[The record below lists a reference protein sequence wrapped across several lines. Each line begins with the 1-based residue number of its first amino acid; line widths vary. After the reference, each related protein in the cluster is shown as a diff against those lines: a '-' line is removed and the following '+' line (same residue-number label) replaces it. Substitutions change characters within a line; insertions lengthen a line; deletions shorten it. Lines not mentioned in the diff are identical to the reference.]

1 MNKKTLVGL
10 VSLLIVGFVGA
21 AFIQRDNNA
30 KPKEIIIEKVNEFKV
45 ANVPVNEINRT
56 PVVFENVDS
65 GLKLAGIIYTP
76 KNMDKNAKLPAI
88 IVQGPMGATKEQ
100 TQSLYAMIL
109 ATHGYLTFVYDY
121 SYIGASEG
129 APRGYEDPDV
139 KAADIRSAISFVEN
153 LPNVDAN
160 RIAAVGICGS
170 GVYLP
175 LAAINEPRL
184 KVIASVNPFAI
195 IDSVPF
201 DENAVVADKKK
212 YDETGIA
219 TYIPDMIQP
228 GSEGAEYYFTFG
240 RGAVT
245 NRVSFVTWSQPT
257 WANFH
262 PTEITKNLT
271 LPYLFVVGEKAFTR
285 DGAEK
290 MYNNLAST
298 DKKLVIIPG
307 ARHFDMYDGADFAVP
322 SINAILEFFNKRI

>member
-1 MNKKTLVGL
+1 MENK
-10 VSLLIVGFVGA
+10 S
-21 AFIQRDNNA
+21 D
-30 KPKEIIIEKVNEFKV
+30 FKV
-45 ANVPVNEINRT
+45 AVAPVDEVNRT
-56 PVVFENVDS
+56 PVVFENIDS
-65 GLKLAGIIYTP
+65 GLKLAGIVYTP
-76 KNMDKNAKLPAI
+76 KNMDENAKLPAI
-88 IVQGPMGATKEQ
+88 IVQGPMGAVKEQ

-129 APRGYEDPDV
+129 NPRGYEDPDV
-139 KAADIRSAISFVEN
+139 KASDIRSAISFVEK

-184 KVIASVNPFAI
+184 KAIASVNPFAI

-212 YDETGIA
+212 YDETGIV
-219 TYIPDMIQP
+219 TRMPNMIQP

-245 NRVSFVTWSQPT
+245 NQVSFVTWSQPT
-257 WANFH
+257 WARFH
-262 PTEITKNLT
+262 PSEITKDLT
-271 LPYLFVVGEKAFTR
+271 LPYLFVVGENAFTR
-285 DGAEK
+285 AGAEA
-290 MYNNLAST
+290 MYNNLSST

-307 ARHFDMYDGADFAVP
+307 ARHFDMYDGVDYALP
-322 SINAILEFFNKRI
+322 SINAILEFFNKRV